1 MEGQAIVFILGVVMC
16 CVVPALPKL
25 ARKVSK
31 MVVSEPV
38 DTGLIDLIIIVIG
51 GVLIADAVWRWM
63 LRRRR

>member
-1 MEGQAIVFILGVVMC
+1 MSVMSVVSAMS
-16 CVVPALPKL
+16 L
-25 ARKVSK
+25 VSLVS
-31 MVVSEPV
+31 VVSEPV

>member
-1 MEGQAIVFILGVVMC
+1 MSVMSVVSAMSLVS
-16 CVVPALPKL
+16 VV
-25 ARKVSK
+25 S
-31 MVVSEPV
+31 VVSEPV

>member
-1 MEGQAIVFILGVVMC
+1 M
-16 CVVPALPKL
+16 
-25 ARKVSK
+25 S
-31 MVVSEPV
+31 VVSVVSAMSLVSLVSVVREPV